1 MGSRAMTRKT
11 TYDLKLTFGELT
23 LIYQSLLAVRA
34 LGVLAVQDELLVDA
48 TQAVDQALAR
58 AV

>member
-1 MGSRAMTRKT
+1 MARKT

-34 LGVLAVQDELLVDA
+34 LGVLSVQHELLVDA

-58 AV
+58 AL